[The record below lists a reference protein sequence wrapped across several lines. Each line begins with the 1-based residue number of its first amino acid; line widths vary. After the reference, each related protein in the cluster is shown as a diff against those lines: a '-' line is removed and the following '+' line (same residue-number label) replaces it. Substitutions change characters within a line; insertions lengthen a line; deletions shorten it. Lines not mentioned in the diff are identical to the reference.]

1 MKNERPVTARRQS
14 TIERATMP
22 ASFLQEMAYQ
32 YLTDKETRDR
42 VQVWQAFRQHS
53 DAELAVQCKVHLG
66 LERSPFTDQ
75 ELTEAFAQLRVAN
88 AGDLGVYALK
98 LLGGGNLPL
107 RPRDL
112 TETKRVQL
120 ALLEMFA
127 ARSLAATQQQGPT
140 STNSAMTELLGIFPD
155 DSTSAT
161 ALSMADIADKYGM
174 SSEELEQAVAA
185 EERALARRRDD
196 IHDAH
201 YPVFQRSSVV
211 SLH

>member
-1 MKNERPVTARRQS
+1 
-14 TIERATMP
+14 
-22 ASFLQEMAYQ
+22 MAYQ

-53 DAELAVQCKVHLG
+53 DAELAAQCKERLG
-66 LERSPFTDQ
+66 LERSPFSTQ

-112 TETKRVQL
+112 TEAKRVQL
-120 ALLEMFA
+120 ALLEVFA
-127 ARSLAATQQQGPT
+127 ARSLAATQKQGLTNT
-140 STNSAMTELLGIFPD
+140 SSAMTELMGIFPD
-155 DSTSAT
+155 TPAPAP
-161 ALSMADIADKYGM
+161 ALSLADIADKYSM
-174 SSEELEQAVAA
+174 SPDELEQAVAA

>member
-1 MKNERPVTARRQS
+1 MMNERPDRARRS
-14 TIERATMP
+14 TTIVRATMP

-53 DAELAVQCKVHLG
+53 DAELAVQCKNHLG
-66 LERSPFTDQ
+66 LERSPFSDQ
-75 ELTEAFAQLRVAN
+75 QLTEAFAQLRVAN
-88 AGDLGVYALK
+88 AGDLGVYVLK

-112 TETKRVQL
+112 TEGKRVQL
-120 ALLEMFA
+120 ALLEVFA
-127 ARSLAATQQQGPT
+127 ARSLAVTQQQAPT

-155 DSTSAT
+155 TPAPAS

-201 YPVFQRSSVV
+201 YPVYQRAAVV